1 VARIGNFADNFA
13 TNLKV
18 GAESAP
24 DQKIIMNDIMP
35 DLAEA
40 TDQIQT
46 VTGEEF
52 NALVLEGTGPIAVE
66 FMSYGCPHC
75 RTIEPVLQRV
85 AEMVKSK
92 VKIVRVNVAIE
103 QELASSYNVEATP
116 SLIMFLNGRQ
126 VGRIE
131 GPSPTVASVMTAV
144 THPFKR

>member
-1 VARIGNFADNFA
+1 
-13 TNLKV
+13 
-18 GAESAP
+18 
-24 DQKIIMNDIMP
+24 MNDTMP

-46 VTGEEF
+46 VTGDEF
-52 NALVLEGTGPIAVE
+52 NAVVLEAAGPIAVE

-92 VKIVRVNVAIE
+92 VKMVRVNVAIE
-103 QELASSYNVEATP
+103 QEVASNYNIEGTP

-131 GPSPTVASVMTAV
+131 GPSPTVASVLTAV
-144 THPFKR
+144 THPFKH

>member
-1 VARIGNFADNFA
+1 LTKTFPSNP
-13 TNLKV
+13 
-18 GAESAP
+18 P
-24 DQKIIMNDIMP
+24 DRSSHEIKTVMKDQAIPELMP
-35 DLAEA
+35 DLAET

-46 VTGEEF
+46 VTGDEF
-52 NALVLEGTGPIAVE
+52 NDVVLAGAGPIAVE

-92 VKIVRVNVAIE
+92 EKIFRVNVAVE
-103 QELASSYNVEATP
+103 QELASSYEIQGTP

-131 GPSPTVASVMTAV
+131 GPSPTVASVLTAV
-144 THPFKR
+144 THPFKL